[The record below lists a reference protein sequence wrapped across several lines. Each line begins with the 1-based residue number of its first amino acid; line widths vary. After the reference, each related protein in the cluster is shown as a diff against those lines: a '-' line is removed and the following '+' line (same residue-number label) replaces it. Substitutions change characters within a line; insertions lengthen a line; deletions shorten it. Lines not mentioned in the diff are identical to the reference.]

1 MFNNKLNKYLNK
13 INKLR
18 GGGNTT
24 PINPVSISS
33 GGGDDNGNPEPLNN
47 ISINIIFNSPPT
59 DSFKLDV
66 NNYTKISKIKDL
78 ILRKTNYNTYKQKL
92 YYNGNLLE
100 DTNNISNYG
109 INNND
114 NIHVEAGLI
123 KKINVSDLT
132 GKIKFDIIINAD
144 YDTCADIWNKVMK
157 YFEEKNIN
165 TRRNKINLVINTPIP
180 DVDKNLNDWLFSQ
193 GVSIEAVTK
202 LYLIFRI

>member
-66 NNYTKISKIKDL
+66 INYISGEV
-78 ILRKTNYNTYKQKL
+78 RSMMS
-92 YYNGNLLE
+92 GRLLFNS
-100 DTNNISNYG
+100 DF
-109 INNND
+109 
-114 NIHVEAGLI
+114 VEL
-123 KKINVSDLT
+123 
-132 GKIKFDIIINAD
+132 
-144 YDTCADIWNKVMK
+144 
-157 YFEEKNIN
+157 
-165 TRRNKINLVINTPIP
+165 
-180 DVDKNLNDWLFSQ
+180 
-193 GVSIEAVTK
+193 
-202 LYLIFRI
+202 